1 MANLIIFSYIC
12 TLALTVVVHGSRIN
26 DEFFD
31 EVRQLLEQ
39 KQQKQSHQQQFI
51 KQDIV
56 GEENEDNGQLEQYRY
71 QNVDS
76 PPKPREIK
84 DWPTVA
90 LKNIGQITAVSVN
103 PDGNPVIFHRAD
115 RVWTAEYVSLV

>member
-1 MANLIIFSYIC
+1 MANLMIFTYIC
-12 TLALTVVVHGSRIN
+12 VITLTIIVHGSRIN

-31 EVRQLLEQ
+31 EVRQLLVH
-39 KQQKQSHQQQFI
+39 KQAPVMQ
-51 KQDIV
+51 
-56 GEENEDNGQLEQYRY
+56 EESNEDNGQLEQYRY

-76 PPKPREIK
+76 PPKPKEIK
-84 DWPTVA
+84 GWPKVP

-115 RVWTAEYVSLV
+115 RVWTAE

>member
-1 MANLIIFSYIC
+1 MANSVIFTYIC
-12 TLALTVVVHGSRIN
+12 VITLSIIVHGSRVN

-39 KQQKQSHQQQFI
+39 KQQAHNRHQHEFI
-51 KQDIV
+51 KQEIL
-56 GEENEDNGQLEQYRY
+56 ENEDNGQLEQYRY

-76 PPKPREIK
+76 PPKPKEIK
-84 DWPTVA
+84 GWPMVA

-103 PDGNPVIFHRAD
+103 PDGNPVIFHRAE
-115 RVWTAEYVSLV
+115 RVWSAE